1 MFSRLKQI
9 ICSLFIFCYPLNLLA
24 AGFGI
29 DATRII
35 YPEDAS
41 SVNVTVRNTLTA
53 GPYLVQSSV
62 SSKQDE
68 KASAPFNVTPPLFRL
83 EPQSTNQLRIAFT
96 GTQLPGDRESVFY
109 LHASAIPS
117 SEINDK
123 LQSKGGV
130 QAQLKFGVGSIIK
143 LFYRP
148 ADLSGSSDD
157 AQKGLRFSYNAGELK
172 VTNPSPYFVSFSSLT
187 FGGQKLPLDSSAA
200 RMLVPFGSHTWSVKS
215 KPVKGRRIEWQ
226 TINDLGGHNAFNTA
240 LPSQ

>member
-1 MFSRLKQI
+1 MFSSLKEI
-9 ICSLFIFCYPLNLLA
+9 IFLLCIFCCPLNLLA

-35 YPEDAS
+35 YPEDAN

-68 KASAPFNVTPPLFRL
+68 KVSAPFTVTPPLFRL
-83 EPQSTNQLRIAFT
+83 EPESTNQLRIAFI

-148 ADLSGSSDD
+148 AGLAGSSED
-157 AQKGLRFSYNAGELK
+157 AQQGLRFSYNAGELI

-200 RMLVPFGSHTWSVKS
+200 RMLAPFGRHVWSVQS
-215 KPVKGRRIEWQ
+215 KPVKGSRIEWQ
-226 TINDLGGHNAFNTA
+226 TINDLGGLNAFNAA
-240 LPSQ
+240 LP